1 MVMILYQSS
10 FLKLKNKKRSER
22 ACLMLRDDVA
32 VQQPAATEKVAKF

>member
-10 FLKLKNKKRSER
+10 FLKLKNKKKVRKG
-22 ACLMLRDDVA
+22 CLMLRDDVA